1 MRSFATQLFFSF
13 VVFLLSLWGTL
24 FWLSIPLILQVIIDK
39 VIVQNS
45 PDSLNTLGGL
55 LLSLTLIASAF
66 EIGVAALT
74 TVLIRGRLVSREI
87 FLKLASALPKVLLFL
102 VIMIHYNYQM
112 AATSIIL
119 TTVACVFYDF
129 LTKRRI
135 SSQKISEP
143 LPLTFRLPLTLIVLF
158 VLWYG
163 TFMVLD
169 GVISLGQWLAI
180 AIFNLQFAAS
190 VLSLTASFI
199 GKRIAQKDAT
209 EG

>member
-13 VVFLLSLWGTL
+13 VVFFVSLWGTL
-24 FWLSIPLILQVIIDK
+24 FWLSIPFTFQVIIDK

-45 PDSLNTLGGL
+45 PDTLKILGIFL
-55 LLSLTLIASAF
+55 LCSTLFASAF

-74 TVLIRGRLVSREI
+74 TVFIRGRLVSREI

-102 VIMIHYNYQM
+102 VIMILYNYQM

-119 TTVACVFYDF
+119 TIIACVFYYF
-129 LTKRRI
+129 VTKRRI
-135 SSQKISEP
+135 VSQKISEL

-169 GVISLGQWLAI
+169 GEITLGQWIAI

-199 GKRIAQKDAT
+199 GKEKLPINRL
-209 EG
+209 